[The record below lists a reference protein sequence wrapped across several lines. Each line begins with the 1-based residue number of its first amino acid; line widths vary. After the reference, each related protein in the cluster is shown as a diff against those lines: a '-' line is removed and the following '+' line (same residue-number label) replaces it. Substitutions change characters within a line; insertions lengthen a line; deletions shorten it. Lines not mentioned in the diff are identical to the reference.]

1 MAIKICIVSGKGG
14 VGKSTITANMGY
26 ALAKKGKRVL
36 LVDLDFGLN
45 SLDLL
50 LSCKENIVFDIQD
63 VLTKKCRFKQSL
75 IVDSNMPNLYC
86 LLSGQFVPSKSN
98 VYSFFSMINKEQNA
112 FDYVLFDC
120 GAGIGDTLDYALKL
134 CDEVIVVA
142 TPHFVSVKDAQRV
155 IEYCQNFSPTKIYV
169 VLNRVRGDLV
179 KMGSQLDSKEVFSYL
194 QVLPLGIIP
203 EADKLNGFCRQD
215 SPYFDLLADNLL
227 NGKQV
232 MYDCLKAYDGVFGNL
247 RLKIK
252 NRL

>member
-50 LSCKENIVFDIQD
+50 LSCKENIVFDIND
-63 VLTKKCRFKQSL
+63 VLAKKCRFKQAL
-75 IVDSNMPNLYC
+75 ITDENMPNLYC
-86 LLSGQFVPSKSN
+86 LLSGQFMPTKSN
-98 VYSFFSMINKEQNA
+98 VYSFCSMITKEQNA
-112 FDYVLFDC
+112 FDYLLFDC

-134 CDEVIVVA
+134 SDEVIVVA
-142 TPHFVSVKDAQRV
+142 TPHLISVKDAQNV
-155 IEYCQNFSPTKIYV
+155 IEYCKNFSPTKIYA

-179 KMGSQLDSKEVFSYL
+179 KSGSQMDSKAIFSYMG
-194 QVLPLGIIP
+194 VLPLGIIP

-215 SPYFDLLADNLL
+215 SPYFDLVADNLL
-227 NGKQV
+227 NGKQIL
-232 MYDCLKAYDGVFGNL
+232 YDYLKAYEGVFGNL

-252 NRL
+252 NQL